1 MRLADNVK
9 PITYLKNKTAD
20 LVRDVSEN
28 GQTVVITQ
36 NGEAKVVVMDVATY
50 DQWRESLALARIL
63 SLGEIDIA
71 QGRTSS
77 HDEVFRRASAAIDR
91 IGRDAE

>member
-1 MRLADNVK
+1 MKLAGSVK
-9 PITYLKNKTAD
+9 PITYLKNNTAE

-28 GQTVVITQ
+28 GRTVVVTQ

-63 SLGEIDIA
+63 SLGEADIT
-71 QGRTSS
+71 QGRTLS
-77 HDEVFRRASAAIDR
+77 HDEVFRRARRAIER
-91 IGRDAE
+91 SLRDDD